1 MCFLQKTEIYR
12 GQWKNDKREGPG
24 IERDAKGKLPES
36 ENFVRIFRNQPLIN
50 QSGNTFQYTL
60 DNDLVSDHL
69 LSYFLYTDGMIT
81 RLIQHE
87 KSTEQYFLYVYTKYS
102 MSECLIC

>member
-36 ENFVRIFRNQPLIN
+36 ENFVRIFRNQPLMN

-60 DNDLVSDHL
+60 DFL
-69 LSYFLYTDGMIT
+69 YFLYTDGMIT
-81 RLIQHE
+81 CLIQHY
-87 KSTEQYFLYVYTKYS
+87 KSTEQYFLYVYTKYP